1 MKQHATYIFD
11 CGYLIPEHKLF
22 LNKYGRR
29 KCPNHAKAK
38 LVKRTSFCKI
48 CGEYIEQLSNRGRM
62 PSMCKRCQAKDL
74 KEKANARRKKEKKAE
89 KAVIGDIDQ
98 LSETHKPV
106 VLTRRTD
113 CKHYLTKCLSWYFLR
128 DKNATCDGCKM
139 YEYLELDPI
148 NYAYN
153 RC

>member
-22 LNKYGRR
+22 INKYGRR
-29 KCPNHAKAK
+29 ECPNHAKTK
-38 LVKRTSFCKI
+38 LVKRTSFCKD
-48 CGEYIEQLSNRGRM
+48 CGKYIEQLSNRGCM
-62 PSMCKRCQAKDL
+62 PSMCDKCKKKDT
-74 KEKANARRKKEKKAE
+74 KKKVTARNKKNKKAE

-128 DKNATCDGCKM
+128 DKEATCDGCKL
-139 YEYLELDPI
+139 YEYQALDPVD
-148 NYAYN
+148 YAYN